1 MTDSALSSLYPT
13 VQIGSDGFQWWIG
26 QIESTRS
33 SDPKFGDR
41 WKVRIIGIHPQTC
54 DSVKS
59 EDLPWAGVM
68 SSPHYPHNVGGITS
82 VTTQFTPGCW
92 VVGFFLDRDKQQPFI
107 MGSIGRVP
115 ESKSEKD
122 EELDKPDKECLSFTT
137 YKDPENIRE
146 LEQPSNEEE
155 TSSGSGDGN
164 GAEPTLSLIHI

>member
-1 MTDSALSSLYPT
+1 MTDSVLSSLYPT

-41 WKVRIIGIHPQTC
+41 WKVRIIGIHPQSC

-68 SSPHYPHNVGGITS
+68 ASPHYPHNVGGITS

-92 VVGFFLDRDKQQPFI
+92 VVGFFLDRDQQQLLMI
-107 MGSIGRVP
+107 IVTLR
-115 ESKSEKD
+115 
-122 EELDKPDKECLSFTT
+122 LNTLTIRWIT
-137 YKDPENIRE
+137 YRNLLRE
-146 LEQPSNEEE
+146 LV
-155 TSSGSGDGN
+155 
-164 GAEPTLSLIHI
+164 